1 MRNLLYEI
9 CIVGGLG
16 HVGLPL
22 GILFARLGRRV
33 ILYDINQKAIEA
45 VSQGTMPFMEKRA
58 EKGLAEVLNKTLFVS
73 SDMKAIAESHFVIVC
88 IGTPVDEHLN
98 PQFTAFK
105 KFFHEILDFL
115 GEKQHIIL
123 RSTVFP
129 GTTQKVKEY
138 LEMKGKRPKLSF
150 CPERIAEGNA
160 IEELMTLPQIIS
172 SFDEASL
179 EELKELF
186 LSITQEVIPLSILEA
201 ELTKLFTNAWR
212 YIRFAIA
219 NQFYQIA
226 LQGGANFDNIY
237 RAMTQHYPR
246 TKDFPYAGFTAGPCL
261 LKDTMQLAAFSNNSF
276 FLGHS
281 AMLVNEGLP
290 NFIVQCLKNKYP
302 LKEKVVGI
310 LGMAFKADIDDARDS
325 LSYKLRKILEMEA
338 REVLCA
344 DPFVKDPS
352 LHRFEE
358 VIERSEI
365 IIIGAPHSVYR
376 GLCVDS
382 SEKTLVDIWNLTGR
396 GREI

>member
-1 MRNLLYEI
+1 MRNPLYEI

-22 GILFARLGRRV
+22 GLLFTKSGKRV
-33 ILYDINQKAIEA
+33 VLYDLNQRAMDV
-45 VSQGTMPFMEKRA
+45 VSQGKMPFMEQGA
-58 EKGLAEVLNKTLFVS
+58 EKILQEVLNNKLFLS
-73 SDMKAIAESHFVIVC
+73 SDKKAIAESHFVIVC

-105 KFFHEILDFL
+105 RFFHEILDFL
-115 GEKQHIIL
+115 GEEQHIIL

-129 GTTQKVKEY
+129 GTTHKVKEY
-138 LEMKGKRPKLSF
+138 LETKGKRPKLSF

-160 IEELMTLPQIIS
+160 MEELTTLPQIIS
-172 SFDEASL
+172 SFDETSL

-186 LSITQEVIPLSILEA
+186 LSITQEIIPLNILEA

-226 LQGGANFDNIY
+226 LQGGVNFDNIY
-237 RAMTQHYPR
+237 RAMTHHYPR

-376 GLCVDS
+376 SLCVDS